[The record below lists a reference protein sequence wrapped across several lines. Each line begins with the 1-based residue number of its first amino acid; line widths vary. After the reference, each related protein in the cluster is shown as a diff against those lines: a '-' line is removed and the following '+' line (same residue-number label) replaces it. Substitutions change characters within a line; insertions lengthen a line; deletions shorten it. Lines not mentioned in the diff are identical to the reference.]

1 MYNQLIQSLER
12 EVDDHR
18 VGSRDWLQAKKLVGR
33 AQTVTRFYKEFVAS
47 EDLQEILDII
57 IQSDDA
63 MEIIGNEKVAEF
75 ITLNGGPLDGQ
86 TLKMVMTAWRT
97 HQDPDND
104 LYCPLREQLDQVK
117 MEQKEQLGCF
127 ENKQVKF
134 VWAAL
139 YGQREL
145 DQHGGNT
152 EYMTFGQV
160 ARSIRNLTLG
170 E

>member
-1 MYNQLIQSLER
+1 
-12 EVDDHR
+12 
-18 VGSRDWLQAKKLVGR
+18 
-33 AQTVTRFYKEFVAS
+33 VTRFYKEFIAS

-57 IQSDDA
+57 IQSDDS

-97 HQDPDND
+97 NQDPDND
-104 LYCPLREQLDQVK
+104 LYCHLREQLDQVK
-117 MEQKEQLGCF
+117 MDQKEQLGCF
-127 ENKQVKF
+127 EQKQVKF

-145 DQHGGNT
+145 DQHGGKT

-160 ARSIRNLTLG
+160 ARSIRNLTL
-170 E
+170 EE